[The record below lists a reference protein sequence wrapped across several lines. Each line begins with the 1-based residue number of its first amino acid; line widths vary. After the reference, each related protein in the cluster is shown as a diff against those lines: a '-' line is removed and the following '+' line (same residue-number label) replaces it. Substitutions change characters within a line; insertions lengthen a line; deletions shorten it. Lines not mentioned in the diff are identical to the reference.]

1 MVELGR
7 VDIYLEV
14 SMMSSQMDMPREGH
28 LEQMFHMFGYL
39 KCHHNT
45 EMVFDPS
52 DPVIDMSRF
61 QKRDWGSSEFRH
73 TEGIEELPPKIPQ
86 PRRFGFTISAKVDAN
101 HAADTVTRKSRS
113 IFLCI

>member
-14 SMMSSQMDMPREGH
+14 SIMSSHVAMPREGH

-39 KCHHNT
+39 RSHHNT
-45 EMVFDPS
+45 EIVFDLS

-61 QKRDWGSSEFRH
+61 QKKDWASSEFGH
-73 TEGIEELPPKIPQ
+73 IEGIEELPPNMPQ
-86 PRRFGFTISAKVDAN
+86 LR
-101 HAADTVTRKSRS
+101 
-113 IFLCI
+113 